1 MNDFISGDSEES
13 DENLMMEEMEDNLSS
28 DNYSQTKPEA
38 KQINISARRRIEEY
52 LEKKLLASQTM
63 DYYFSD

>member
-1 MNDFISGDSEES
+1 MNEFISGDSEES
-13 DENLMMEEMEDNLSS
+13 GESLMMENMEDNLSS

-38 KQINISARRRIEEY
+38 KQININARRRIEEY